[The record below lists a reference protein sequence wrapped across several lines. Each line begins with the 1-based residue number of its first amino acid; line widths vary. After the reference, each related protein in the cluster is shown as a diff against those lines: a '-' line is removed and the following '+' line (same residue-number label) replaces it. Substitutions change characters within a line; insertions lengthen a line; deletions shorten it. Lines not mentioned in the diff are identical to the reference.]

1 MELVNV
7 LHNIST
13 ENLRDYQIP
22 KTDTDGDGIYDYYEY
37 SVGTDIN
44 NADTDDDSAL
54 DGDEIFEQMYT
65 ENTKE
70 DTVINS
76 LSVKTNCAGLLDE
89 QITIEDVSNID
100 TQTAN
105 VVGIVGNPYE
115 ITCNAEFEKAT
126 ISFSYDDTKLGTT
139 DESDLRVM
147 WYDEENDDY
156 VILEESKVDIAN
168 NIVSYDTAHF
178 STYLLV
184 DQEIWL
190 DNWREDIS
198 YRDSSEMIYYDLALL
213 VDVSGSMSYGGSMS
227 MAKSTLNAFIDA
239 LYGKDEATLVT
250 FNSYATTIQEMTNDK
265 ELLKSKVNT
274 LYARGGTNAEA
285 ALTQGIEEIKK
296 AQANHKSM
304 GDSSSFKYSMV
315 LICDGDVYYNSTIV
329 EDANANNI
337 SINCINVASGSN
349 AAMIKYCNETGG
361 NYYYAATTQ
370 DLKDAMASL
379 ERDINEIDTTDADQD
394 GLYDVY
400 ELMGM
405 RLPNGQIVTTDPT
418 KLDTDGDGVSDADEF
433 GSPCKKIF
441 SYGTIKYSCTV
452 FHYGQKLDGFTI
464 LSESEYENYIP
475 YSQKF
480 YDTIHSELVL
490 EDGAPAT
497 DRLGNQIYGLENL
510 HDTLDG
516 AKWYSTV
523 GNNMLA
529 SIEIFIGAVPPIPG
543 MESFAPDASNFLVR
557 YVSNVGGI
565 NRYYASNI
573 LSNSVALENFGNNMT
588 ELIMACESYMKGNQT
603 IYIANSRY
611 NVMCGYPNLVAEG
624 GMTAVINA
632 PVIAAINSCDAGIVA
647 KVTKKG
653 DEYTLDYTYYLIDY
667 YDFDKKLLRN
677 FYLMN
682 RYGKWQNFTNYG
694 VFSSSI
700 VWNVGEYSKVI
711 EMQKQLMSVIH

>member
-1 MELVNV
+1 ME
-7 LHNIST
+7 
-13 ENLRDYQIP
+13 
-22 KTDTDGDGIYDYYEY
+22 
-37 SVGTDIN
+37 
-44 NADTDDDSAL
+44 
-54 DGDEIFEQMYT
+54 MYT

-265 ELLKSKVNT
+265 ELLKSEVNT

-315 LICDGDVYYNSTIV
+315 LICDGDVY
-329 EDANANNI
+329 
-337 SINCINVASGSN
+337 
-349 AAMIKYCNETGG
+349 
-361 NYYYAATTQ
+361 
-370 DLKDAMASL
+370 
-379 ERDINEIDTTDADQD
+379 
-394 GLYDVY
+394 
-400 ELMGM
+400 
-405 RLPNGQIVTTDPT
+405 
-418 KLDTDGDGVSDADEF
+418 
-433 GSPCKKIF
+433 
-441 SYGTIKYSCTV
+441 
-452 FHYGQKLDGFTI
+452 
-464 LSESEYENYIP
+464 
-475 YSQKF
+475 
-480 YDTIHSELVL
+480 
-490 EDGAPAT
+490 
-497 DRLGNQIYGLENL
+497 
-510 HDTLDG
+510 
-516 AKWYSTV
+516 
-523 GNNMLA
+523 
-529 SIEIFIGAVPPIPG
+529 
-543 MESFAPDASNFLVR
+543 
-557 YVSNVGGI
+557 
-565 NRYYASNI
+565 
-573 LSNSVALENFGNNMT
+573 
-588 ELIMACESYMKGNQT
+588 
-603 IYIANSRY
+603 
-611 NVMCGYPNLVAEG
+611 
-624 GMTAVINA
+624 
-632 PVIAAINSCDAGIVA
+632 
-647 KVTKKG
+647 
-653 DEYTLDYTYYLIDY
+653 
-667 YDFDKKLLRN
+667 
-677 FYLMN
+677 
-682 RYGKWQNFTNYG
+682 
-694 VFSSSI
+694 
-700 VWNVGEYSKVI
+700 
-711 EMQKQLMSVIH
+711 